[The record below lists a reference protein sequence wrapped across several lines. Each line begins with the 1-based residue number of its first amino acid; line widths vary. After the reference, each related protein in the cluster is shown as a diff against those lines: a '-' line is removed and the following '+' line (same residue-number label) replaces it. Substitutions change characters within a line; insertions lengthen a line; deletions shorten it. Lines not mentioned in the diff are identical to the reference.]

1 MKRYTVAATLA
12 LACLSFTAAVAQLTG
27 MSGTILVEHGVYQVG
42 PGFPFPMYNLSGFL
56 LSPGA
61 NYPLVQNPTI
71 VSTSFLNFVTGSPG
85 IAFLSWATAPAGQF
99 GGASTSMYSLVAPNR
114 GLLWWNNYMVRDV
127 PSNDGVGTYNA
138 SGGDVVFQNGPI
150 PQAGR
155 AGIYFPFAGFAVGPN
170 AYVAGAMLFEM
181 TILNAANAIVNQ
193 FIMGVHFGFDGLGP
207 RSDGVFVFGTAPA
220 FWGWAFQSFGTSF
233 RGYGLAWTPV
243 TIPAGGKF
251 ILEGRLTLL
260 ADPDSGFDIDNSFDN
275 DPNVIANLPEFGYTT
290 VPEPA
295 SMTALGVGLLAI
307 LARRRRT
314 A

>member
-12 LACLSFTAAVAQLTG
+12 LASLSFTAAVAQLTG

-42 PGFPFPMYNLSGFL
+42 PASPFPVYNLSGFL

-61 NYPLVQNPTI
+61 FYPLVQNPTI
-71 VSTSFLNFVTGSPG
+71 VSTSSLSFVTGSPG
-85 IAFLSWATAPAGQF
+85 IAFLNWATAPAAPF
-99 GGASTSMYSLVAPNR
+99 GGALTRMYSLVAPNR

-138 SGGDVVFQNGPI
+138 SGGNVVFQNGPFA
-150 PQAGR
+150 QTGR
-155 AGIYFPFAGFAVGPN
+155 AGIYFPFTGFAVGPN

-207 RSDGVFVFGTAPA
+207 RNDGVFVYGTAPA

-251 ILEGRLTLL
+251 ILQGRLTLL
-260 ADPDSGFDIDNSFDN
+260 ADPNSGFDIDNYYDN
-275 DPNVIANLPEFGYTT
+275 DPNVIANLPDFGYTT